1 MPCLQMPCMC
11 FTYVQAGR
19 RVRSTT
25 TLPQSLRR
33 AHQQRRRVSAGA
45 LVATTEAGLLCS
57 TASQQKLLG
66 IPVMSH
72 HSALAAPARPI
83 TPTAGPQITLNF
95 LLQNTITP
103 AAMLD
108 NAQSQATAEHVG
120 PSAELS
126 IFSAATDSAGT
137 GTEVTAMHDIAAAA
151 HGTSAHS
158 GVVAPAQPAE
168 VCTVPARNATEKEKA
183 EARLYQQFID
193 QRSTHTCMASLHS
206 KTIESRRQQC

>member
-1 MPCLQMPCMC
+1 MLHICASWLQGTQHNNPAS
-11 FTYVQAGR
+11 V
-19 RVRSTT
+19 
-25 TLPQSLRR
+25 
-33 AHQQRRRVSAGA
+33 
-45 LVATTEAGLLCS
+45 VATSAPAEEASPPASS

-72 HSALAAPARPI
+72 HSASAPPASPI
-83 TPTAGPQITLNF
+83 TPTASPQATLNF

-126 IFSAATDSAGT
+126 IFSAATDNAGTGT
-137 GTEVTAMHDIAAAA
+137 GTEVTAMHDIAVAA

-158 GVVAPAQPAE
+158 GVVAPVQPAE
-168 VCTVPARNATEKEKA
+168 VCTVPARNATEQEKA
-183 EARLYQQFID
+183 EARVYYQFMTPAISAYMYGFSALQ
-193 QRSTHTCMASLHS
+193 T
-206 KTIESRRQQC
+206 K